1 MLEHCYPLTS
11 LTYTAEADRR
21 MTVTVTSSSMSDL
34 PHALRDGQQ
43 FARHLDGGQPAVF
56 LDYDE
61 TLTPI
66 VDRPEDAVISESMRD
81 AAGWLTE
88 RTIIWVV
95 SGRDRPLVAQ
105 WMGIECLVLAGS
117 HGFDIRNHQVGTIPR
132 CGGRFRGSAA
142 NRHLPFAQRRETG
155 RRRAGGAQAVLGG
168 GVSVMTS
175 PMRTPSGLSK
185 GRIER
190 ASVSSSQT
198 PTSPKQAGRITAT
211 DFVLESI

>member
-1 MLEHCYPLTS
+1 
-11 LTYTAEADRR
+11 

-95 SGRDRPLVAQ
+95 SGWNRFEEVQQFLNT
-105 WMGIECLVLAGS
+105 LA
-117 HGFDIRNHQVGTIPR
+117 R
-132 CGGRFRGSAA
+132 
-142 NRHLPFAQRRETG
+142 
-155 RRRAGGAQAVLGG
+155 
-168 GVSVMTS
+168 
-175 PMRTPSGLSK
+175 
-185 GRIER
+185 
-190 ASVSSSQT
+190 
-198 PTSPKQAGRITAT
+198 
-211 DFVLESI
+211 

>member
-1 MLEHCYPLTS
+1 
-11 LTYTAEADRR
+11 

-88 RTIIWVV
+88 RTIIWWSAAGIDHSSPSGWALNAWCWPVATASTSGITR
-95 SGRDRPLVAQ
+95 SGR
-105 WMGIECLVLAGS
+105 S
-117 HGFDIRNHQVGTIPR
+117 HDAAVGF
-132 CGGRFRGSAA
+132 
-142 NRHLPFAQRRETG
+142 E
-155 RRRAGGAQAVLGG
+155 
-168 GVSVMTS
+168 
-175 PMRTPSGLSK
+175 
-185 GRIER
+185 
-190 ASVSSSQT
+190 
-198 PTSPKQAGRITAT
+198 
-211 DFVLESI
+211 